1 MRIGIVDVDGHH
13 FPNLALMKL
22 SAWHKSE
29 GDSVEFADAMFGS
42 YDRVYMS
49 KVFTFTPDCSDYYPC
64 EVVKA
69 GTGYRD
75 YTTTLPESIEHMCPD
90 YSLYGV
96 DEAYGFLTRG
106 CPNHCPW
113 CIVPHKEGSI
123 RPASPIREFI
133 GNKRRAVLLDNNVLA
148 SDFGLEQIEEIV
160 RMGIAVDFN
169 QGLDARRACDDPY
182 ILDLLSRVK

>member
-123 RPASPIREFI
+123 RPASPIRESSATSAGPYCSTTMCWHPI
-133 GNKRRAVLLDNNVLA
+133 
-148 SDFGLEQIEEIV
+148 SDWN
-160 RMGIAVDFN
+160 R
-169 QGLDARRACDDPY
+169 
-182 ILDLLSRVK
+182 SRKSSAWVSRWTSTKGWMPGELVMTLTFSICCHG

>member
-96 DEAYGFLTRG
+96 DEAYGSLPEVVR
-106 CPNHCPW
+106 
-113 CIVPHKEGSI
+113 I
-123 RPASPIREFI
+123 
-133 GNKRRAVLLDNNVLA
+133 
-148 SDFGLEQIEEIV
+148 IV
-160 RMGIAVDFN
+160 RGVSFRIKKVRYVRH
-169 QGLDARRACDDPY
+169 RRYANSSATNAGPY
-182 ILDLLSRVK
+182 CSTTMCWHPISDWNRSRKSSAWVSRWTSIKGWMPGELVMTLTFSICCHG

>member
-69 GTGYRD
+69 GTGYRRHCRNLSSICALIIRF
-75 YTTTLPESIEHMCPD
+75 TEWMKPTVSLPEVVRI
-90 YSLYGV
+90 
-96 DEAYGFLTRG
+96 
-106 CPNHCPW
+106 
-113 CIVPHKEGSI
+113 
-123 RPASPIREFI
+123 
-133 GNKRRAVLLDNNVLA
+133 
-148 SDFGLEQIEEIV
+148 IV
-160 RMGIAVDFN
+160 RGV
-169 QGLDARRACDDPY
+169 LCRTRRVRSVRHRRYANSSATSAGPY
-182 ILDLLSRVK
+182 CSTTMCWHPISDWNRSRKSSAWVSRWTSTKGWMPGELVMTLTFSICCHG